1 MRRRWTPIVG
11 LLLLS
16 LLWAIGWVRADL
28 SPVLSGGLRLNP
40 LWQEAAVLGVFA
52 AAAALAGGVLKR
64 GWPTGRGAFRT
75 VLTGF
80 GLFVVPA
87 VLGFVAGERIDGA
100 TRVAL
105 FSLTPLFAV
114 IFEPHI
120 GSNSD
125 QQGETRGAFAA
136 AMIAVAGTFLVF
148 PFELPQSYAAAG
160 ALLAVIVAAASVA
173 AANCVGV
180 ELVRQRGICPLTFAA
195 LSCGS
200 ASILLGI
207 GGAIGI
213 VRRSSPI
220 SMDAWAVSDLVGLA
234 LLFWLMRR
242 MSAMQMTTRFMIA
255 PLAANLMTLALIRP
269 HVEAQSWIGLLMIAQ
284 GAGWLVLARTDSIA
298 ETGRTFKLD

>member
-1 MRRRWTPIVG
+1 M
-11 LLLLS
+11 
-16 LLWAIGWVRADL
+16 
-28 SPVLSGGLRLNP
+28 
-40 LWQEAAVLGVFA
+40 LGVFA
-52 AAAALAGGVLKR
+52 AAAALAAGVLKR